1 MKIDVN
7 KRNENKFFNREEIS
21 FSVEFEKTIPKREEI
36 KEELCKSLNLQKELC
51 VLRRLRSSFGSKRL
65 IGEIFVYKNKDEL
78 MKFEP
83 KFFLIRDG
91 FIKEEEKETK
101 EEGKEEKE
109 KKEEKKKE

>member
-21 FSVEFEKTIPKREEI
+21 FSVEFEKTIPKKEEI
-36 KEELCKSLNLQKELC
+36 KDELCKSLNLQKELC
-51 VLRRLRSSFGSKRL
+51 VLRRLRSSFGSKKL
-65 IGEIFVYKNKDEL
+65 VGEIFVYKNKDEL

-83 KFFLIRDG
+83 RFFLIRDG
-91 FIKEEEKETK
+91 FIKEEKKETK
-101 EEGKEEKE
+101 KEKEEEE